1 MNRAY
6 PALLLLAIIATSL
19 SAQEEPSWYKNFS
32 NFQWVNEEPAQL
44 HPSLIH
50 MTFPSEANQT
60 DVGFYL
66 ALPRGYDAPKNKGKR
81 YPVIYYLH
89 GGRPGSEVKGK
100 VGYNNLL
107 PMLKSGDYPPAF
119 VVLVNGG
126 KLSHYEYHE
135 YKGVS
140 AFLELIQHI
149 DHKYPTIADRSG
161 RVVMGSSQGG
171 RGTGR
176 YIFRFPDLFATAIT
190 LAGGFQFEKIIHEN
204 DGVESEFLTIP
215 DGKNNVFNNALVY
228 ASQKDAPEV
237 RLMVVIGNEDDNYL
251 GNLDWSMHL
260 HALKIPHELVVVPG
274 TGHGIKWSIEGTD
287 ERIYRFITNSLTH
300 FQNP

>member
-1 MNRAY
+1 MQAR
-6 PALLLLAIIATSL
+6 
-19 SAQEEPSWYKNFS
+19 EEPSWYKAMES
-32 NFQWVNEEPAQL
+32 FQWVNEAPEQM

-50 MTFPSEANQT
+50 MTFPSKANQT

-66 ALPRGYDAPKNKGKR
+66 SLPRGYDAPENRGKL

-100 VGYNNLL
+100 GGYNNLL
-107 PMLKSGDYPPAF
+107 PMLKSEDYPPAF

-149 DHKYPTIADRSG
+149 DKKYPTIADRSG

-176 YIFRFPDLFATAIT
+176 YIFKFPELLGTAIT
-190 LAGGFQFEKIIHEN
+190 LAGGFQYEKTIHEN
-204 DGVESEFLTIP
+204 DGVESEFLVIP
-215 DGKNNVFNNALVY
+215 DGKNNVFNNAAVY
-228 ASQKDAPEV
+228 AARKDAPEV
-237 RLMVVIGNEDDNYL
+237 KLMVVIGDQDDNYA
-251 GNLDWSMHL
+251 GNLQWAIHL
-260 HALKIPHELVVVPG
+260 RELGIHHELVVVPG
-274 TGHGIKWSIEGTD
+274 TGHGIKWSIENTD
-287 ERIYRFITNSLTH
+287 TRIYNFITNSLKH
-300 FQNP
+300 FSKQ